1 MLIFA
6 MIAFLIR
13 NLLMRTALHV
23 NDFLDIKYRED
34 ID

>member
-13 NLLMRTALHV
+13 NLLMRTELHA

>member
-1 MLIFA
+1 

-13 NLLMRTALHV
+13 NLLIRTELHV